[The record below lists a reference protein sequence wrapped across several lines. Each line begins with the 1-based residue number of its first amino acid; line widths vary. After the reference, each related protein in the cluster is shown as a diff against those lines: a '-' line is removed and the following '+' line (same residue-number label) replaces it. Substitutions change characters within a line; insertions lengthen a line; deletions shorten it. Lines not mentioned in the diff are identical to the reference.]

1 MERQGR
7 PEGSEILTHVEFRS
21 DLFPPYEG
29 EDKEINPGIY
39 GKRFAE
45 FIRDGLRGEGVESS
59 DPFAEDWGWVV
70 PTANPQFRLWIGCAN
85 YQEYPDGFLCFIEP
99 HKPFIHRLFRKID
112 TRDRVSDL
120 QVALDGVLSEQ
131 SGIRSKR
138 WWTYDAFMR
147 PART

>member
-70 PTANPQFRLWIGCAN
+70 SIRNDGFHLWIGCGN
-85 YQEYPDGFLCFIEP
+85 TEDETDRFLCFIEP
-99 HKPFIHRLFRKID
+99 HRPVIRRFLCFGAINTSAQVTALQQAID
-112 TRDRVSDL
+112 DVLRADPAVSDV
-120 QVALDGVLSEQ
+120 QW
-131 SGIRSKR
+131 RSHEE
-138 WWTYDAFMR
+138 FH
-147 PART
+147 AR